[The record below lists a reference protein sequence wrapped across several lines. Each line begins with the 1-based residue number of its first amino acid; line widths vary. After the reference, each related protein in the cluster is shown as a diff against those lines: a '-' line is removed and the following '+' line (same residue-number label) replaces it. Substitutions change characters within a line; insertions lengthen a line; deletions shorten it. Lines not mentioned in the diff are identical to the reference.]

1 VANLVGRIIRMARGP
16 QGRKVLA
23 QAQKAARSPQGRKVI
38 AKAEAVARDPKNR
51 ARLKAYARARMTRR
65 R

>member
-1 VANLVGRIIRMARGP
+1 MATLVGRLIRLAQSP

-23 QAQKAARSPQGRKVI
+23 QAQKAARSPQGRRLV
-38 AKAEAVARDPKNR
+38 AKAHAVARDPKNR
-51 ARLKAYARARMTRR
+51 ARLTAYARTRIYRR

>member
-1 VANLVGRIIRMARGP
+1 MATLVGRIIRMARGP

-38 AKAEAVARDPKNR
+38 AKAEAIARDPRQR
-51 ARLKAYARARMTRR
+51 ARLKAFARARLTRR
-65 R
+65 P

>member
-1 VANLVGRIIRMARGP
+1 MATLVGRIIRMARGP

-23 QAQKAARSPQGRKVI
+23 QAQKAARSPQGRKLV
-38 AKAEAVARDPKNR
+38 AKAQAVARDPKNR
-51 ARLKAYARARMTRR
+51 ARLAASARALITRR

>member
-1 VANLVGRIIRMARGP
+1 MASGP

>member
-1 VANLVGRIIRMARGP
+1 MATLVGRIIRMARGP

-38 AKAEAVARDPKNR
+38 AKAEAIARDPQQR
-51 ARLKAYARARMTRR
+51 ARLKAFARARMTRR
-65 R
+65 H

>member
-1 VANLVGRIIRMARGP
+1 MATLVGRIIRMARSP

-23 QAQKAARSPQGRKVI
+23 QAQKAAQSPQGRRLV
-38 AKAEAVARDPKNR
+38 AKAQAAALDPENR
-51 ARLKAYARARMTRR
+51 ARLTAYARTRLTRR